1 MDMQSI
7 QAEASSEDAKE
18 YIDRAVQTDTPTQPA
33 RSPSPEHSTS
43 MIIHT
48 ISEKCSD
55 MDISSSSNNSLSS
68 CRVETNSSF
77 ALDSSAYSHEDS
89 SILVSP
95 PPTIKTTTR
104 IFKRS
109 EVISGQSTRLVSLP
123 ETVSTFSARRVLE
136 KTPRVVSN
144 PEGFARKRASLEESY
159 YAEDILE
166 SERPTRVRV
175 RTTATE
181 APHTPSPPSSPDSIE
196 IIANT
201 SCLPDNFLRRNAGV
215 EESPRSS
222 EPDDDGKIG
231 HDYDNSWY

>member
-1 MDMQSI
+1 MDTQNT
-7 QAEASSEDAKE
+7 QDEASGVDAKE
-18 YIDRAVQTDTPTQPA
+18 YIDRAVQTDTPTQTA

-43 MIIHT
+43 MIIHAM
-48 ISEKCSD
+48 SEKSSD

-68 CRVETNSSF
+68 CRVETSSSF
-77 ALDSSAYSHEDS
+77 VVDSSAYNHEETS
-89 SILVSP
+89 LLVSP

-123 ETVSTFSARRVLE
+123 ETVSAFSARRVLE

-144 PEGFARKRASLEESY
+144 PEGFTFRRASPDESY
-159 YAEDILE
+159 YAEDTLE

-181 APHTPSPPSSPDSIE
+181 TPHTPSPPSSPDSIE

-201 SCLPDNFLRRNAGV
+201 SCLPDNFLRRNAPL

-222 EPDDDGKIG
+222 EPDDDGKIC
-231 HDYDNSWY
+231 YDCDDSWY